1 MTGVEARRAEKGG
14 VAVGMGKKENKKRF
28 QKKERDLVTNEI
40 QMIKEFGDFK
50 FSF

>member
-1 MTGVEARRAEKGG
+1 
-14 VAVGMGKKENKKRF
+14 MGKKENKKRF